1 MQQRTVTKLAGA
13 LLAAGAATLVG
24 CQDPVSDDPA
34 GEPQVDQTAGAP
46 ASITAS
52 AITTPS
58 VVPDEYIVVFR
69 DKAAAEH
76 AHAAMQR
83 MRSTGAVIKKSF
95 SIIPAMA
102 GRFNAQHLAA
112 LRADPDVAYIEPNQR
127 LYPATIYANPPPGL
141 DRIDSRAG
149 RDSQYNDF
157 GFNGS
162 GVHIFIID
170 TGIRTSHHEFTG
182 RLGVSTSTVDGDPS
196 IQDCVGHGTHVAS
209 LAAGTKYGVA
219 KGAIVHAVRTI
230 GCDGS
235 GTTADTIDGL
245 DFVLSVA
252 TTVPSVVNISLFGP
266 FSAAL
271 NDAVLRVTSANIPV
285 VAAAGN
291 FSIDAC
297 LGSPSSS
304 DAAIT
309 VGAVAANDARAGF
322 SDTGSCIDIFAPG
335 VSVLGAG
342 ITNDD
347 ATATFEG
354 TSQSAGYTSGA
365 IALFLQRFPRARIG
379 EITDGVLDTATAG
392 VVTDTQGAANRLL
405 YNNFQVPA
413 PKSCFGRCG
422 GQSSDFSCFC
432 DNLCS
437 QFGDCCVD
445 ITQFCT
451 TTGGGGG
458 A

>member
-1 MQQRTVTKLAGA
+1 MQRRTVTKLAGA
-13 LLAAGAATLVG
+13 LLAAGAATLAG
-24 CQDPVSDDPA
+24 CQTPVSNDSFDEPQPDPA
-34 GEPQVDQTAGAP
+34 ANVPLSN
-46 ASITAS
+46 ASS
-52 AITTPS
+52 AVTTPS

-69 DKAAAEH
+69 DHAAA
-76 AHAAMQR
+76 AHARAAVQS
-83 MRSTGAVIKKSF
+83 MRNTGAVIKKTY
-95 SIIPAMA
+95 SIIPGVA
-102 GRFNAQHLAA
+102 GRFNAAHLAA
-112 LRADPDVAYIEPNQR
+112 LRNDPDVAYIEPNQR
-127 LYPATIYANPPPGL
+127 LSVASLFANPPPGL
-141 DRIDSRAG
+141 DRIDSRTG

-162 GVHIFIID
+162 GVHVFVLD

-182 RLGVSTSTVDGDPS
+182 RLGISTSTVDGDPS

-209 LAAGTKYGVA
+209 LAVGTKYGAA
-219 KGAIVHAVRTI
+219 KGAIVHAIRTV

-245 DFVLSVA
+245 DFVMATA

-271 NDAVLRVTSANIPV
+271 NDAVLAVTSANIPV

-291 FSIDAC
+291 FTIDAC

-309 VGAVAANDARAGF
+309 VGAVAANDVRAGF
-322 SDTGSCIDIFAPG
+322 SDIGPCIDIFAPG

-342 ITNDD
+342 ITGDD
-347 ATATFEG
+347 STATFDG
-354 TSQSAGYTSGA
+354 TSQSTGYTSGA

-379 EITDGVLDTATAG
+379 EITDGVLNTATTG
-392 VVTDTQGAANRLL
+392 VVGDPQGAANRLL

-422 GQSSDFSCFC
+422 GQSADFSCFC
-432 DNLCS
+432 DQLCG
-437 QFGDCCVD
+437 QFNDCCVD
-445 ITQFCT
+445 ISQFCR
-451 TTGGGGG
+451 
-458 A
+458 